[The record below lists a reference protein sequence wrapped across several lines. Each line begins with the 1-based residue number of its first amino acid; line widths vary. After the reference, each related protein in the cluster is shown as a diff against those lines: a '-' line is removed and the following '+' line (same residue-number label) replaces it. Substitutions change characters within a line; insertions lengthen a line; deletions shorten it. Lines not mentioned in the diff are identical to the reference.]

1 MDTNIVSKQQAINEL
16 LEKSR
21 LNIIQIEKILGGRQ
35 HVDRKIIELAI
46 AVSKRAE
53 EAAGSANN
61 VTRPSVPS
69 NKVYRG
75 KNAVPLGMSR
85 AENRSRSAKPVR
97 VQMGKGI
104 KKAVSFVDSEA
115 LV

>member
-46 AVSKRAE
+46 AVSKRA
-53 EAAGSANN
+53 
-61 VTRPSVPS
+61 
-69 NKVYRG
+69 
-75 KNAVPLGMSR
+75 
-85 AENRSRSAKPVR
+85 
-97 VQMGKGI
+97 
-104 KKAVSFVDSEA
+104 
-115 LV
+115 